1 METHMECI
9 IFIGVQASGK
19 STFFR
24 DRFFRTHVR
33 VNLDML
39 KTRHR
44 ESRLVQTCIETRQPF
59 VVDNTNPT
67 IEDRRRYINLAR
79 AASFRVVGYYFE
91 SRIDSAIERN
101 AARSAE
107 EQVPHKGIRG
117 THARLELPTKAEGF
131 DALRYVRI
139 EASSGFMVEE
149 WNDEV

>member
-1 METHMECI
+1 METHMECV
-9 IFIGVQASGK
+9 IFIGIQASGK
-19 STFFR
+19 STFCR

-101 AARSAE
+101 AARGEE
-107 EQVPHKGIRG
+107 EQVPHEGIRG

-139 EASSGFMVEE
+139 MPSNGFMVEE

>member
-1 METHMECI
+1 MECI
-9 IFIGVQASGK
+9 IFIGIQASGK

-44 ESRLVQTCIETRQPF
+44 ESRLVQTCIETKQPF

-79 AASFRVVGYYFE
+79 EASFRVVGYYFQ

-101 AARSAE
+101 AARGAE

-139 EASSGFMVEE
+139 MPSSGFMVEE